1 MSIPDIVPVE
11 CALPHSPL
19 AGERSGIDACVH
31 CGFCLQACPT
41 YVTLEDENDS
51 PRGRIVL
58 MRALL
63 EGTLHPRDASVER
76 HIAQCLG
83 CRACETACPSGVP
96 YGHLLEATR
105 ATLAEHR
112 PIPFVARAILAV
124 FERPRLLGAAMA
136 LGRAARAVRMS
147 WLLARLPGR
156 VGFAMAML
164 ESTRRA
170 PQVERAEQGSRTEG
184 AVAARGDVRPG
195 QSAALLTG
203 CVMEGLFADTNRA
216 TERVLRANG
225 YAPVPAPGQVC
236 CGALHV
242 HAGDAEAARRLAR
255 ANIAVFEQANA
266 DYIVV
271 NAAGCGAM
279 MKDYGHLLSADQEWS
294 ARAAAIAAKVRDVSE
309 LLVAAGTS
317 SAAPG
322 GEVRARVAYDAPCH
336 LLHAQRIANPPLQL
350 LRAVPGIELV
360 PLVESEMCCGSAG
373 IYNLIEPETS
383 DAVLDRKLDNIAA
396 ARPDLVA
403 TGNPGCLMQIGAGLL
418 RHGSS
423 ARAVHPIDLLDA
435 SYRAQ

>member
-1 MSIPDIVPVE
+1 MRASV
-11 CALPHSPL
+11 AGPL
-19 AGERSGIDACVH
+19 AGTIAGATAEAVLRACVH
-31 CGFCLQACPT
+31 CGMCNAVCPT
-41 YVTLEDENDS
+41 FQLTGDELDG
-51 PRGRIVL
+51 PRGRIYL
-58 MRALL
+58 MKSAL
-63 EGTLHPRDASVER
+63 EGEDVGPESLLHLDR
-76 HIAQCLG
+76 CLG

-112 PIPFVARAILAV
+112 PIPFVARTILAV

-136 LGRAARAVRMS
+136 LGRAARAVGLSR
-147 WLLARLPGR
+147 LLARLPGR
-156 VGFAMAML
+156 AGFAMAML

-170 PQVERAEQGSRTEG
+170 PQLERVEHSDQAGRAERV
-184 AVAARGDVRPG
+184 AAARGDARVRG
-195 QSAALLTG
+195 SAALLTG
-203 CVMEGLFADTNRA
+203 CVMEGLFAETNRA

-225 YAPVPAPGQVC
+225 YAPSPVAGQVC

-242 HAGDAEAARRLAR
+242 HAGDADAARRLAR
-255 ANIAVFEQANA
+255 ANIAAFEAANT

-271 NAAGCGAM
+271 NAAGCGAV
-279 MKDYGHLLSADQEWS
+279 MKDYGHLLAGDREWS

-309 LLVAAGTS
+309 LLAGAGTPGV
-317 SAAPG
+317 APG

-336 LLHAQRIANPPLQL
+336 LLHAQRVASPPLEL
-350 LRAVPGIELV
+350 LRAIPGIQLV

-373 IYNLIEPETS
+373 IYNLVEPDTS
-383 DAVLDRKLDNIAA
+383 DAVLDRKLGNIAA
-396 ARPDLVA
+396 AGPELVA

-423 ARAVHPIDLLDA
+423 ARAVHPVDLLDA